1 MSDRFQNMLARYA
14 IHAPKTLEA
23 DAADEVE
30 RRVLDVIGIAL
41 GSLDQPAA
49 AAARRYVASAGSSG
63 EALIWGT
70 GLRASSQ
77 AASVANGAAVRCI
90 DFNDGYMGLGDG
102 SHPSDVIPPIVA
114 VAEEFGGSGND
125 VAVAVA
131 MAYEVVL
138 AMSDAMSIRRLGFD
152 HVNVE
157 AIAVVCAI
165 ARMMGLTEDQTAQAI
180 AISAVAHVALRK
192 TRNGQITM
200 WKSVAAPNGMRNAI
214 EACLLAKAGVEGPA
228 APFDGDKG
236 YFQVLNAGKDVDF
249 TRFAAIEALKAP
261 RRILDANL
269 KLWPLGQVAQTSV
282 DVAVKLHVRVPKI
295 DQVER
300 IDIET
305 FAAAAEIMD
314 SPEKWRPTTRE
325 TADHSLVYATVVGL
339 VDGTVTNKSFHE
351 ERLVDPRILR
361 LLDERVKLTIRDDFT
376 AMYPESQPARIVLT
390 LANGERIEGEAR
402 YPGGH
407 ARNRPE
413 FAQVLSKFRSL
424 AEEPL
429 GELTDEVASTIRRLR
444 ELSNIRELTGLI
456 EGPIRTQ
463 VNGKAS

>member
-1 MSDRFQNMLARYA
+1 MTDQFQSMLARYA
-14 IHAPKTLEA
+14 LNAPTTLDK
-23 DAADEVE
+23 DAHDEVT
-30 RRVLDVIGIAL
+30 RRVLDVLGIAL

-49 AAARRYVASAGSSG
+49 IAARRYVESAGSVG
-63 EALIWGT
+63 NALIWGT
-70 GLRASSQ
+70 GIRTSPQS
-77 AASVANGAAVRCI
+77 ASVANGAAVRCI

-102 SHPSDVIPPIVA
+102 SHPSDVIAPLIA
-114 VAEEFGGSGND
+114 VAECYGKSGQQ

-131 MAYEVVL
+131 IAYEIVL
-138 AMSDAMSIRRLGFD
+138 TMSDAMSIRRPGFD

-157 AIAVVCAI
+157 AIAVVCAL
-165 ARMMGLTEDQTAQAI
+165 ARLMDLTEEQAAQAI

-228 APFDGDKG
+228 APFEGEKG
-236 YFQVLNAGKDVDF
+236 YFQVLTAGQGPNLSKFD
-249 TRFAAIEALKAP
+249 AIRTLRAP

-282 DVAVKLHVRVPKI
+282 DVAVKLHARIPDPQQIEK
-295 DQVER
+295 VE
-300 IDIET
+300 IST

-325 TADHSLVYATVVGL
+325 TADHSLVYATIAGL
-339 VDGTVTNKSFHE
+339 VDGMVTNASFHE
-351 ERLVDPRILR
+351 DRLGDPRILR
-361 LLDERVKLTIRDDFT
+361 LLDERVSLVVLDDFT
-376 AMYPESQPARIVLT
+376 AMYPESQPARIKVT
-390 LANGERIEGEAR
+390 LKSGEVVEGEAR

-413 FAQVLSKFRSL
+413 YSQVAAKYRSL
-424 AEEPL
+424 AGEVL
-429 GELTDEVASTIRRLR
+429 GARADELETVVRNLNGLKDINELTRLVAAPVPARR
-444 ELSNIRELTGLI
+444 
-456 EGPIRTQ
+456 
-463 VNGKAS
+463 